1 MNLHLNIF
9 YMKWHAAQEQK
20 NDSLHFN
27 YMYYDSHT
35 FSIKKDYLYI
45 KAIHASY
52 QCIKAINYQCKY
64 TVKQL
69 LLMLTLSRDL
79 QMNKRFKA
87 IFFQWCFLQRIFRIE
102 KTLKDWFQIGN
113 TCIELLMKFSCKQIE
128 YVLQI
133 YVVYICMYMQY
144 IVHYFISVHCKI
156 IFN

>member
-1 MNLHLNIF
+1 MTLCTLITCTMIAIRF
-9 YMKWHAAQEQK
+9 Q
-20 NDSLHFN
+20 L
-27 YMYYDSHT
+27 
-35 FSIKKDYLYI
+35 KKTTYI

-87 IFFQWCFLQRIFRIE
+87 IFFQWCFLQKIFRIE

-144 IVHYFISVHCKI
+144 IVHYFVSVHCKI

>member
-9 YMKWHAAQEQK
+9 YMKWHAAQEQ

-113 TCIELLMKFSCKQIE
+113 ACIELLMKFSCKQIE